1 MKIITV
7 MLVAAFL
14 VSSTFAQC
22 PVKAKKDKKSDEKSE
37 CCGGDKA
44 EKAK

>member
-7 MLVAAFL
+7 MLVAAFM

-22 PVKAKKDKKSDEKSE
+22 QAKAKKDKKSDEKSE
-37 CCGGDKA
+37 CCSA
-44 EKAK
+44 EKKDAK